1 MLASVIKQVVSGKK
15 RDARISAA
23 DLNVWMV

>member
-1 MLASVIKQVVSGKK
+1 MLASVIKEVVSGKK

-23 DLNVWMV
+23 DVNVWTV